1 MGKVIWLNDKGGKNM
16 NNIISDVNTIA
27 NYFLSE
33 ESMTPKKLQKICYYA
48 YSWYL
53 TLFDEYLFDDGK
65 FQAWVHGPV
74 NTKLYDKYRK
84 YGWRNIPKVIKPNL
98 DEELSEFLDII
109 LNTYKEFDGDQ
120 LENMTHNETPWIE
133 ARGGLEPEKASNN
146 IISDETIKRFY
157 SKLMETGQVE

>member
-1 MGKVIWLNDKGGKNM
+1 MGKVIWLNEMGEENM
-16 NNIISDVNTIA
+16 NNIVSDVNTIA

-53 TLFDEYLFDDGK
+53 TLFDDYLFDDGK
-65 FQAWVHGPV
+65 FKAWVHGPV
-74 NTKLYDKYRK
+74 NVKLYDKYKR
-84 YGWRNIPKVIKPNL
+84 YGWRNIPKTSRPNL
-98 DEELSEFLDII
+98 GNELTEFLDTI
-109 LNTYKEFDGDQ
+109 LNTYKEFNGDQ

-133 ARGGLEPEKASNN
+133 ARCGLEPEKPSNN
-146 IISDETIKRFY
+146 MISDETIKMFY

>member
-1 MGKVIWLNDKGGKNM
+1 MGKVIWLNRMGEENM
-16 NNIISDVNTIA
+16 NNIVSDVNTIA

-53 TLFDEYLFDDGK
+53 TLFDDYLFDDGK

-74 NTKLYDKYRK
+74 NTKLYDKYK
-84 YGWRNIPKVIKPNL
+84 SYGWKSIPKTTKPDLNF
-98 DEELSEFLDII
+98 ELEEFLDII

-133 ARGGLEPEKASNN
+133 ARGGLEPEKPSNN
-146 IISDETIKRFY
+146 IISDKTIKLFY
-157 SKLMETGQVE
+157 SKLMENGQVE